1 MFEYDELEN
10 VNELEESGISAEEE
24 DEHQNGILYN
34 DVPLETQ
41 HNYFGNN
48 DSKKYEEI
56 RCTSLT

>member
-34 DVPLETQ
+34 DVPLET
-41 HNYFGNN
+41 
-48 DSKKYEEI
+48 
-56 RCTSLT
+56 